1 MKSRVKALISR
12 LIEWVLRVRG
22 IRILT
27 KEQTEVFLKPYRI
40 ANHPSDHIRLTNVPN
55 AINPS
60 QLIFHQSDA
69 ITEPAQVWDYSQTNQ
84 KIQLFPY
91 GSALVN
97 RNLLCTNFGNHHLL
111 ENLLSWRSRKP
122 YSTKTVITPW
132 SHYLDGIAYGGYYDF
147 VVLVAAQ
154 LCRIKDA
161 LPEPVFS
168 EAIVSYPLFNTP
180 YEREYLSLIGVGNDQ
195 LIDSSHYAVEAD
207 RFISGNN
214 GHWFYPNVA
223 DILALKRQ
231 VEAQLKPVRNERNRI
246 YISRSGRRRIVNES
260 DLISMLKGYG
270 FVIVDDQPRPV
281 AEQVA
286 LYKNASFII
295 GPHGASFTNI
305 IWCEPGTHLF
315 ELFSPSYAPPH
326 FQYLASVL
334 QINYSAYY
342 EGNTGVNQ
350 HAELEGNIQVSVD
363 EVERCLSQLLRN
375 EYA

>member
-214 GHWFYPNVA
+214 GH
-223 DILALKRQ
+223 
-231 VEAQLKPVRNERNRI
+231 
-246 YISRSGRRRIVNES
+246 G
-260 DLISMLKGYG
+260 
-270 FVIVDDQPRPV
+270 
-281 AEQVA
+281 
-286 LYKNASFII
+286 
-295 GPHGASFTNI
+295 H
-305 IWCEPGTHLF
+305 
-315 ELFSPSYAPPH
+315 FSPKK
-326 FQYLASVL
+326 
-334 QINYSAYY
+334 
-342 EGNTGVNQ
+342 TG
-350 HAELEGNIQVSVD
+350 
-363 EVERCLSQLLRN
+363 
-375 EYA
+375 

>member
-1 MKSRVKALISR
+1 MA
-12 LIEWVLRVRG
+12 
-22 IRILT
+22 T
-27 KEQTEVFLKPYRI
+27 
-40 ANHPSDHIRLTNVPN
+40 
-55 AINPS
+55 
-60 QLIFHQSDA
+60 
-69 ITEPAQVWDYSQTNQ
+69 
-84 KIQLFPY
+84 
-91 GSALVN
+91 
-97 RNLLCTNFGNHHLL
+97 
-111 ENLLSWRSRKP
+111 
-122 YSTKTVITPW
+122 
-132 SHYLDGIAYGGYYDF
+132 
-147 VVLVAAQ
+147 
-154 LCRIKDA
+154 
-161 LPEPVFS
+161 
-168 EAIVSYPLFNTP
+168 
-180 YEREYLSLIGVGNDQ
+180 
-195 LIDSSHYAVEAD
+195 
-207 RFISGNN
+207 
-214 GHWFYPNVA
+214 